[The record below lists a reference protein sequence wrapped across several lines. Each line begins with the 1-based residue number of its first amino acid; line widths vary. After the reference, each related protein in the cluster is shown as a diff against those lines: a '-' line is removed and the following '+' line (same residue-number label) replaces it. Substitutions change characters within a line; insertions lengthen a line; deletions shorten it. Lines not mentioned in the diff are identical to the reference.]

1 MYCLPQLQNVY
12 SHVAKR
18 ISLIKAMST
27 LTASELKEKG
37 NKAFKNGEFEIAE
50 QNYSLAIQKRSDDP
64 IFYTNRAF
72 VRLRLQKWQGVVSD
86 CRQSIELTGKVPNYK
101 AHFYMGRAQLELNH
115 PREALAAA
123 LVAYDQVMYPES
135 DRERAAASSIPSILT
150 LLIACKKR
158 TFEAR
163 QLEHRRSK
171 ADLLTKLEQSLQET
185 RRVNLQ
191 RIEENLRA
199 HSIQPIQAEEERMEI
214 ESTTEQE
221 IDSLRSIFAVADP
234 SNHPKK
240 EIPDWAID
248 TITFE
253 LMHDPVI
260 TR

>member
-1 MYCLPQLQNVY
+1 
-12 SHVAKR
+12 
-18 ISLIKAMST
+18 MSS

-50 QNYSLAIQKRSDDP
+50 ENYSLAIQKRSDDP

-72 VRLRLQKWQGVVSD
+72 VRLRLQNWQGTVSD
-86 CRQSIELTGKVPNYK
+86 CQRSIEFTGKAPNYK
-101 AHFYMGRAQLELNH
+101 AHFYLGRAQLELNH
-115 PREALAAA
+115 PHEALTAA

-150 LLIACKKR
+150 LLIACKRR

-163 QLEHRRSK
+163 QSEHQRSK
-171 ADLLTKLEQSLQET
+171 ADLLVKLEQSLQDT
-185 RRVNLQ
+185 RRVGLQ
-191 RIEENLRA
+191 RIEEDLRA
-199 HSIQPIQAEEERMEI
+199 NAIGPIQAEEERMEI
-214 ESTTEQE
+214 ESTAEQE
-221 IDSLRSIFAVADP
+221 IDNLRSFFAVADP
-234 SNHPKK
+234 TNHPKK